1 MRTAAAAGLEPQAA
15 QNAAMVE
22 IGRSS
27 AAHSMLLLLRSCSH
41 PSLPPRFAAVA
52 GGEALHG
59 LMAKV
64 RSLFAL
70 YYNGAWTS
78 PSSSST
84 ATSRRHRLPCFASKC
99 APLLQELRPQAV
111 ALVDAW

>member
-70 YYNGAWTS
+70 YYMERDLAEFLEHGHLSQAQ
-78 PSSSST
+78 
-84 ATSRRHRLPCFASKC
+84 ATLLRQQVRS
-99 APLLQELRPQAV
+99 LLQELRPQAV